1 MTESAHTSY
10 QRVFGIGPV
19 GTLISLVLLGM
30 AAGLRE
36 LLHLPSLG
44 LSFSLRLAVLVIASC
59 GTVAIVVWSVRSLP
73 VDSRGRELC
82 TRGAFRVFRHPLYAA
97 FLSVFNF
104 GFALYLNHSVYL
116 LWAVALH
123 PLWHWLVR
131 REERLMVSGFGEQ
144 YEQYA
149 ERTGRFFP
157 RLR

>member
-1 MTESAHTSY
+1 MKESDQSGY
-10 QRVFGIGPV
+10 QRIFGVGPV

-30 AAGLRE
+30 AAGLRQQ
-36 LLHLPSLG
+36 LHLPSLE
-44 LSFSLRLAVLVIASC
+44 LSFPPRLAVLVIASC
-59 GTVAIVVWSVRSLP
+59 GAAAIIVWSVRSLP

-82 TRGAFRVFRHPLYAA
+82 TRGAFSVFRHPLYAA

-104 GFALYLNHSVYL
+104 GFALFLNHSVFL
-116 LWAVALH
+116 FWAVALH

-131 REERLMVSGFGEQ
+131 REERLMVDGFGEE
-144 YEQYA
+144 YEHYA